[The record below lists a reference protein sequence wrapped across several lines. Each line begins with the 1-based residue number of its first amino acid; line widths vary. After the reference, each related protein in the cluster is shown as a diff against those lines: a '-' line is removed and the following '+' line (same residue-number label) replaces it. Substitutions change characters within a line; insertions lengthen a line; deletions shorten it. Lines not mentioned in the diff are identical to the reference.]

1 MADQQTDGPSV
12 PYQPSSGGPH
22 PTLAGNMFDPNV
34 KTDSATAGSQEGVG
48 GQDERSM
55 HAEGLEH
62 IKNKAGI
69 GSGADSS
76 TASSTTATST
86 MTGHPP
92 ATNPSAEDPSGG
104 IPAGAGGVSSSAHK
118 MSPVEGVVGHENEG
132 QKTGLLESTL
142 AYLGLGG
149 SGGSRAPSQPDTEVG
164 QNADAPHQPTS
175 ESGVAG
181 GSGAAA
187 VGAGAVGAGGVAAAA
202 TAAGKDDEQSGAAE
216 EGSAAEQP
224 SSSSGKEEESK
235 PAGGEESSSKPKEKT
250 NHDHDSQRENRDAI
264 PLAGGEK
271 IGGKAWGSSKIVPDN
286 PKPRESTQVSSEEG
300 QGDKQT
306 QNNTSSN
313 QGDAK
318 PPQQH
323 INDAKSKESSASETA
338 EEKHGLAEK
347 MKEKLHIGSHHK

>member
-1 MADQQTDGPSV
+1 MTDQQTDGPSV

-34 KTDSATAGSQEGVG
+34 KADGAMSGSQEGVG
-48 GQDERSM
+48 GQDERTM

-69 GSGADSS
+69 DSGAA
-76 TASSTTATST
+76 ASSTTSST
-86 MTGHPP
+86 TGASTTTGHPP
-92 ATNPSAEDPSGG
+92 STNPSAEDPSGG

-132 QKTGLLESTL
+132 QKSGLLGSTL

-149 SGGSRAPSQPDTEVG
+149 SGGSRAPTQPDTEVG

-175 ESGVAG
+175 GSGISG

-187 VGAGAVGAGGVAAAA
+187 AGAGAVGAGGVAAAA
-202 TAAGKDDEQSGAAE
+202 ATAAGGKDNEQAAE
-216 EGSAAEQP
+216 TESTPTTSA
-224 SSSSGKEEESK
+224 SKEEDNK
-235 PAGGEESSSKPKEKT
+235 PQSEESSSAKPQEKT
-250 NHDHDSQRENRDAI
+250 SHEHDSQRENRDAI
-264 PLAGGEK
+264 PTAGGEK

-306 QNNTSSN
+306 QNNTNSN

-323 INDAKSKESSASETA
+323 INENKSQGSSSSQSQTA

-347 MKEKLHIGSHHK
+347 MKEKLHIGGHHK

>member
-1 MADQQTDGPSV
+1 MTDQQTDGPNV

-34 KTDSATAGSQEGVG
+34 QADGAMSGSQEGVG
-48 GQDERSM
+48 GQDERTM

-69 GSGADSS
+69 GSGA
-76 TASSTTATST
+76 A
-86 MTGHPP
+86 
-92 ATNPSAEDPSGG
+92 SGG

-118 MSPVEGVVGHENEG
+118 MSPVDGVVGHENES
-132 QKTGLLESTL
+132 QKSGLLGSTL

-149 SGGSRAPSQPDTEVG
+149 SGGSRAPTQPDTEVG

-175 ESGVAG
+175 GSGVSG
-181 GSGAAA
+181 GSSAAA

-202 TAAGKDDEQSGAAE
+202 TAAGKDNEQSAE
-216 EGSAAEQP
+216 AESAAT
-224 SSSSGKEEESK
+224 SSGDGKAEDSK
-235 PAGGEESSSKPKEKT
+235 PQSEESSSSTKPQEKT
-250 NHDHDSQRENRDAI
+250 SHEHDSQRENRDAI

-271 IGGKAWGSSKIVPDN
+271 IGGKSWGSSKIVPDN

-323 INDAKSKESSASETA
+323 INENKSQGSSSETA
-338 EEKHGLAEK
+338 EKHGLAEK
-347 MKEKLHIGSHHK
+347 MKERLHIGSHHK

>member
-1 MADQQTDGPSV
+1 MTDQQTDGPSV

-34 KTDSATAGSQEGVG
+34 RADGAMSGSQEGVG
-48 GQDERSM
+48 GQDERTM

-69 GSGADSS
+69 GAGAAS
-76 TASSTTATST
+76 SSTTSST
-86 MTGHPP
+86 TGASTTTGHPP
-92 ATNPSAEDPSGG
+92 STNPSAEDPSGG

-132 QKTGLLESTL
+132 QKSGLLGSTL

-149 SGGSRAPSQPDTEVG
+149 SGGSRAPTQPDTEVG

-175 ESGVAG
+175 GSGISG
-181 GSGAAA
+181 SSGAAA
-187 VGAGAVGAGGVAAAA
+187 AGAGAVGAGGVAAAA
-202 TAAGKDDEQSGAAE
+202 ATAAGKDNEQSAE
-216 EGSAAEQP
+216 AESTP
-224 SSSSGKEEESK
+224 TSSGGKEEDSK
-235 PAGGEESSSKPKEKT
+235 PQSEESSSKPQEKT
-250 NHDHDSQRENRDAI
+250 SHDHDSQRENRDAI

-306 QNNTSSN
+306 QNNVSSS
-313 QGDAK
+313 
-318 PPQQH
+318 PPAIH
-323 INDAKSKESSASETA
+323 HARRPVRLSCLASWS
-338 EEKHGLAEK
+338 G
-347 MKEKLHIGSHHK
+347 

>member
-1 MADQQTDGPSV
+1 MTDQQTDGPSV

-34 KTDSATAGSQEGVG
+34 RADGAMSGSQEGVG
-48 GQDERSM
+48 GQDERTM

-69 GSGADSS
+69 GSGAA
-76 TASSTTATST
+76 ASSTTSST
-86 MTGHPP
+86 TGASTTTGHPP
-92 ATNPSAEDPSGG
+92 STNPSAEDPSGG
-104 IPAGAGGVSSSAHK
+104 IPQGAGGVSSSAHK

-132 QKTGLLESTL
+132 QKSGLLGSTL

-149 SGGSRAPSQPDTEVG
+149 SGGSRAPTQPDTEVG

-175 ESGVAG
+175 GSGISG

-187 VGAGAVGAGGVAAAA
+187 AGAGALGAGRVAAAAA
-202 TAAGKDDEQSGAAE
+202 TAAGKDNEQSAE
-216 EGSAAEQP
+216 TESTP
-224 SSSSGKEEESK
+224 TSSGGKEEASK
-235 PAGGEESSSKPKEKT
+235 PQSEESSSAKPQEKT
-250 NHDHDSQRENRDAI
+250 SHDHDSQRENRDAI

-271 IGGKAWGSSKIVPDN
+271 IGGKAWGSSKVVPDN

-300 QGDKQT
+300 QGDEQT

-323 INDAKSKESSASETA
+323 INENKSQGSSSS
-338 EEKHGLAEK
+338 EKHGLAEK
-347 MKEKLHIGSHHK
+347 MKEKLHIGSHH

>member
-1 MADQQTDGPSV
+1 MTDQQTDGPSV

-34 KTDSATAGSQEGVG
+34 KTDSTTSGSQGILG

-55 HAEGLEH
+55 HADGLEH

-69 GSGADSS
+69 GSSGAASAAGVASSS
-76 TASSTTATST
+76 TASSTAAST
-86 MTGHPP
+86 TTTGHPP
-92 ATNPSAEDPSGG
+92 STNPSAEDPSGG

-132 QKTGLLESTL
+132 QKSGLLGSTL

-149 SGGSRAPSQPDTEVG
+149 GSSGGSRAPTQPDTEVG

-175 ESGVAG
+175 ESGVSG

-202 TAAGKDDEQSGAAE
+202 TAAGKDTKQSE
-216 EGSAAEQP
+216 SESAAEQP
-224 SSSSGKEEESK
+224 SSSSGKEDESK
-235 PAGGEESSSKPKEKT
+235 PAGGEESASKPKEKT
-250 NHDHDSQRENRDAI
+250 SHDHDSQRENRDAI

-271 IGGKAWGSSKIVPDN
+271 IGGKAWGSSKVVPDV

-306 QNNTSSN
+306 QNNVSFQKHPMVFSFAL
-313 QGDAK
+313 QCIGDREAF
-318 PPQQH
+318 PW
-323 INDAKSKESSASETA
+323 S
-338 EEKHGLAEK
+338 
-347 MKEKLHIGSHHK
+347 

>member
-1 MADQQTDGPSV
+1 MTDQQTDGPSV

-34 KTDSATAGSQEGVG
+34 KTDSTTPGSQGVLG

-55 HAEGLEH
+55 HADGLEH

-69 GSGADSS
+69 GAGAASASGVASS
-76 TASSTTATST
+76 TASSTAAST
-86 MTGHPP
+86 TTGHPP

-175 ESGVAG
+175 GSGISG

-202 TAAGKDDEQSGAAE
+202 TAAGKDDEQSGAAKA
-216 EGSAAEQP
+216 GSAAEQP
-224 SSSSGKEEESK
+224 SSEGKEEESK
-235 PAGGEESSSKPKEKT
+235 PSSEESSKPKEKT

-306 QNNTSSN
+306 QNN
-313 QGDAK
+313 
-318 PPQQH
+318 
-323 INDAKSKESSASETA
+323 
-338 EEKHGLAEK
+338 
-347 MKEKLHIGSHHK
+347 

>member
-1 MADQQTDGPSV
+1 MTDQQTDGPSV

-34 KTDSATAGSQEGVG
+34 QADGAMSGSQEGVG
-48 GQDERSM
+48 GQDERTM

-69 GSGADSS
+69 GSGAASS
-76 TASSTTATST
+76 TTSSTTATST

-92 ATNPSAEDPSGG
+92 STNPSAEDPSGG

-118 MSPVEGVVGHENEG
+118 MSPVDGVVGHENES
-132 QKTGLLESTL
+132 QKSGLLGSTL

-149 SGGSRAPSQPDTEVG
+149 SGGSRAPTQPDTEVG

-175 ESGVAG
+175 GSGVSG
-181 GSGAAA
+181 GSSAAS

-202 TAAGKDDEQSGAAE
+202 TAAGKDNEQSAE
-216 EGSAAEQP
+216 AESAAT
-224 SSSSGKEEESK
+224 SSDDGKEEDSK
-235 PAGGEESSSKPKEKT
+235 PQSEESSSSAKPQEKT
-250 NHDHDSQRENRDAI
+250 SHEHDSQRENRDAI

-271 IGGKAWGSSKIVPDN
+271 IGGKSWGSSKIVPDN

-323 INDAKSKESSASETA
+323 INENKSQGSSSETA
-338 EEKHGLAEK
+338 EKHGLAEK
-347 MKEKLHIGSHHK
+347 MKERLHIGSHHK

>member
-1 MADQQTDGPSV
+1 MTDQQTDGPSV

-34 KTDSATAGSQEGVG
+34 KADGAMSGSQEGVG
-48 GQDERSM
+48 GQDERTM

-132 QKTGLLESTL
+132 QKTGLLGSTL

-175 ESGVAG
+175 GSGISG

-187 VGAGAVGAGGVAAAA
+187 AGAGAVGAGGVAAAA
-202 TAAGKDDEQSGAAE
+202 TAAGKDDEQSAAAE
-216 EGSAAEQP
+216 AGSAAEQP
-224 SSSSGKEEESK
+224 SSSSGKEEDSK
-235 PAGGEESSSKPKEKT
+235 PAGGEESSSKPQEKT
-250 NHDHDSQRENRDAI
+250 SHEHDSQRENRDAI

-323 INDAKSKESSASETA
+323 INENKSQGSSASETA

>member
-1 MADQQTDGPSV
+1 MTDQQTDGPNV

-34 KTDSATAGSQEGVG
+34 QADGAMSGSQEGVG
-48 GQDERSM
+48 GQDERTM

-69 GSGADSS
+69 GSGAASS
-76 TASSTTATST
+76 TTSSTTATST

-92 ATNPSAEDPSGG
+92 STNPSAEDPSGG

-118 MSPVEGVVGHENEG
+118 MSPVDGVVGHENES
-132 QKTGLLESTL
+132 QKSGLLGSTL

-149 SGGSRAPSQPDTEVG
+149 SGGSRAPTQPDTEVG

-175 ESGVAG
+175 GSGVSG
-181 GSGAAA
+181 GSSAAA

-202 TAAGKDDEQSGAAE
+202 TAAGKDNEQSAE
-216 EGSAAEQP
+216 AESAAT
-224 SSSSGKEEESK
+224 SSGDGKAEDSK
-235 PAGGEESSSKPKEKT
+235 PQSEESSSSTKPQEKT
-250 NHDHDSQRENRDAI
+250 SHEHDSQRENRDAI

-271 IGGKAWGSSKIVPDN
+271 IGGKSWGSSKIVPDN

-323 INDAKSKESSASETA
+323 INENKSQGSSSETA
-338 EEKHGLAEK
+338 EKHGLAEK
-347 MKEKLHIGSHHK
+347 MKERLHIGSHHK

>member
-1 MADQQTDGPSV
+1 MTDQQTDGPSV
-12 PYQPSSGGPH
+12 PYQPLSGGPH

-34 KTDSATAGSQEGVG
+34 RADGAMSGSQGGVG
-48 GQDERSM
+48 GQDERTM

-69 GSGADSS
+69 GAGAAS
-76 TASSTTATST
+76 SSTTSST
-86 MTGHPP
+86 TGASTTTGHPP
-92 ATNPSAEDPSGG
+92 STNPSAEDPSGG

-132 QKTGLLESTL
+132 QKSGLLGSTL

-149 SGGSRAPSQPDTEVG
+149 SGGSRAPTQPDTEVG

-175 ESGVAG
+175 GSGISG
-181 GSGAAA
+181 SSGAAA
-187 VGAGAVGAGGVAAAA
+187 AGAGAVGAGGVAAAA
-202 TAAGKDDEQSGAAE
+202 ATAAGKDNEQSAE
-216 EGSAAEQP
+216 AESTP
-224 SSSSGKEEESK
+224 TSSGGKEEDSK
-235 PAGGEESSSKPKEKT
+235 PQSEESSSKPQEKT
-250 NHDHDSQRENRDAI
+250 SHDHDSQRENRDAI

-313 QGDAK
+313 VGDAK

-323 INDAKSKESSASETA
+323 INENKSQGSSGT

>member
-1 MADQQTDGPSV
+1 MSDQQTDGPSV

-34 KTDSATAGSQEGVG
+34 KADGAMSGSQEGVG
-48 GQDERSM
+48 GQDERTM

-132 QKTGLLESTL
+132 QKTGLLGSTL

-149 SGGSRAPSQPDTEVG
+149 SGGSRAPTQPDTEVG

-175 ESGVAG
+175 GSGISG

-202 TAAGKDDEQSGAAE
+202 TAAGKDDEQTAAE
-216 EGSAAEQP
+216 GGSAAEQP
-224 SSSSGKEEESK
+224 SSSGKEEESK
-235 PAGGEESSSKPKEKT
+235 PAGGQESSSKPQEKT
-250 NHDHDSQRENRDAI
+250 SHEHDSQRENRDAI

-323 INDAKSKESSASETA
+323 INENKSQGSSSEA
-338 EEKHGLAEK
+338 EEKHGLADK

>member
-1 MADQQTDGPSV
+1 MTDQQTNGPSV

-34 KTDSATAGSQEGVG
+34 RADGAMSGSQEGVG
-48 GQDERSM
+48 GQDERTM

-69 GSGADSS
+69 GSGAASS
-76 TASSTTATST
+76 TASSTTAPST
-86 MTGHPP
+86 TTGHPP
-92 ATNPSAEDPSGG
+92 STNPSAEDPSGG

-118 MSPVEGVVGHENEG
+118 MSPVDGVVGHENEG
-132 QKTGLLESTL
+132 QKSGLLGSTL

-149 SGGSRAPSQPDTEVG
+149 SGGSRAPTQPDTEVG

-175 ESGVAG
+175 GSGVSG
-181 GSGAAA
+181 GSSAAA

-202 TAAGKDDEQSGAAE
+202 TAAGKDNEQSAEAEPAAT
-216 EGSAAEQP
+216 
-224 SSSSGKEEESK
+224 SSGDGKEEDSK
-235 PAGGEESSSKPKEKT
+235 PQSEESSSSTKPQEKT
-250 NHDHDSQRENRDAI
+250 SHEHDSQRENRDAI

-271 IGGKAWGSSKIVPDN
+271 IGGKSWGSSKIVPDN

-323 INDAKSKESSASETA
+323 INENKSKGSSET

>member
-1 MADQQTDGPSV
+1 MTDQQTDGPSV
-12 PYQPSSGGPH
+12 PYQPSSEGPH

-34 KTDSATAGSQEGVG
+34 KADGAMSGSQEGVG
-48 GQDERSM
+48 GQNERTI

-69 GSGADSS
+69 GSGA
-76 TASSTTATST
+76 ASSTTTSST
-86 MTGHPP
+86 TTGHPP

-118 MSPVEGVVGHENEG
+118 MSPVEGVVGHENDG
-132 QKTGLLESTL
+132 QKTGLLGSTL

-149 SGGSRAPSQPDTEVG
+149 GSGGSRAPTQPDTEVG

-175 ESGVAG
+175 GSGISG

-202 TAAGKDDEQSGAAE
+202 TAAGKDDEQS
-216 EGSAAEQP
+216 AAEQP
-224 SSSSGKEEESK
+224 STSGKEEEEESK
-235 PAGGEESSSKPKEKT
+235 SAAGGEESSSAKPKEKT
-250 NHDHDSQRENRDAI
+250 SHEHDSQRENRDAI

-271 IGGKAWGSSKIVPDN
+271 IGGKAWGSSKVVPDN

-313 QGDAK
+313 VGDAK

-323 INDAKSKESSASETA
+323 INENKSKESSSSEAA